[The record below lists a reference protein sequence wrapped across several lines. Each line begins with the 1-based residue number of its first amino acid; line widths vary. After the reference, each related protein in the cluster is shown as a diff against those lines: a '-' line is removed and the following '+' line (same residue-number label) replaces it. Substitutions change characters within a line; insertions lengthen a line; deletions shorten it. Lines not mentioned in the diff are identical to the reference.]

1 MIELEIS
8 GGKWEDIPVL
18 NKDITDIASQ
28 LNCISGSTMS
38 TNDTQKKIQQ
48 AQLRSISERGR
59 VPLRK
64 MDYQPHRTTLHI
76 YAAII
81 VIRSH
86 VDEITS
92 W

>member
-8 GGKWEDIPVL
+8 GRKWEDIPVL

-64 MDYQPHRTTLHI
+64 MDYQPHRTTLHN